1 MNMNVVIINKSTT
14 YKQFF
19 KPFKN
24 VRFLSFE
31 SMEGISALY

>member
-1 MNMNVVIINKSTT
+1 MNMNVVIINKVLRIIN
-14 YKQFF
+14 FF

-31 SMEGISALY
+31 SMEGISVLY